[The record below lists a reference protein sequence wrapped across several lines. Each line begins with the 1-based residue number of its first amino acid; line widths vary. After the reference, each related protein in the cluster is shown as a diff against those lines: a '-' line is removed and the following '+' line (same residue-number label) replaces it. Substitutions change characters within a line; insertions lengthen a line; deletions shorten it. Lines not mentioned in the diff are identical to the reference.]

1 VDYWISYSFLDTE
14 RDYRD
19 FPGRAIPIFA
29 SKHNVSIAYKQFF
42 PKLRSFLS
50 GTYTYAS
57 PRPYNDLNAAG
68 FNTGR
73 TKSYHDLSL
82 TIAYMLTENIGLFF
96 MSTNVLGVNNV
107 FGYQYGQNI
116 NEEGLYNR
124 RAIIQPAKRFIL
136 IGATI
141 TLSKNG
147 VMNQLRSL

>member
-1 VDYWISYSFLDTE
+1 
-14 RDYRD
+14 
-19 FPGRAIPIFA
+19 
-29 SKHNVSIAYKQFF
+29 
-42 PKLRSFLS
+42 
-50 GTYTYAS
+50 
-57 PRPYNDLNAAG
+57 
-68 FNTGR
+68 
-73 TKSYHDLSL
+73 
-82 TIAYMLTENIGLFF
+82 